1 MSIAS
6 YSYRTR
12 RVHCSV
18 DQWIF
23 LPQSARIV
31 CVMTALQQS
40 LKNKSQ
46 KIKQQI
52 AALGALRPGALSQQY
67 NICGNPSC
75 RCKATPP
82 VKHGPYYQISFTWK
96 GKSTTQ
102 FVRDDDVPEAQ
113 QQLENYRRLR
123 ELVEEWITLSVELS
137 RLRIRERRQGGRG
150 KKTGSTKSVS
160 KQKLA

>member
-18 DQWIF
+18 GQWIF

-31 CVMTALQQS
+31 CVMTAPQQS
-40 LKNKSQ
+40 LKNKIQ

-52 AALGALRPGALSQQY
+52 AALGDLRPGALSQQY

-102 FVRDDDVPEAQ
+102 FVRDDDAPEAQ
-113 QQLENYRRLR
+113 NQLGN
-123 ELVEEWITLSVELS
+123 
-137 RLRIRERRQGGRG
+137 
-150 KKTGSTKSVS
+150 
-160 KQKLA
+160 